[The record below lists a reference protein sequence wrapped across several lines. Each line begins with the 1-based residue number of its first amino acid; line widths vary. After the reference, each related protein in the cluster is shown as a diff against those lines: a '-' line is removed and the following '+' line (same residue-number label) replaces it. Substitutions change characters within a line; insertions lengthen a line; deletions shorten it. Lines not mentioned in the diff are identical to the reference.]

1 MALAGVE
8 RYQDA
13 YDRLAQAAKIYPTRP
28 AFAHGLVR
36 LYAAAPDER
45 IRDGNRA
52 LALAR
57 DLVAREQPNADLAE
71 AMAMAMAE
79 TGQYDEAVTW
89 QRDAIT
95 LATRSGRADLSK
107 RMLDNLTLFTRHQAS
122 RRPWRVDDPAAAP
135 DAAGSF

>member
-1 MALAGVE
+1 MERVFPKPALFLSAAPASQRFSSLQMESV
-8 RYQDA
+8 
-13 YDRLAQAAKIYPTRP
+13 DRLAEAMKFYPNRP

-36 LYAAAPDER
+36 LHAAAPDAR

-79 TGQYDEAVTW
+79 TGQFEEAVTGSSAR
-89 QRDAIT
+89 QGRRDA
-95 LATRSGRADLSK
+95 
-107 RMLDNLTLFTRHQAS
+107 
-122 RRPWRVDDPAAAP
+122 
-135 DAAGSF
+135 